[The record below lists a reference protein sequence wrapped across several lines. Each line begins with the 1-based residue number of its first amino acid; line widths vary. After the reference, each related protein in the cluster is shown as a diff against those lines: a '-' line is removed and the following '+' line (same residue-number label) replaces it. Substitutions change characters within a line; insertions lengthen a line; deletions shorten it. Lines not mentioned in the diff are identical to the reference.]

1 MKINAQQIFQGLPTD
16 LNAEQK
22 KIFSKLD
29 ELKQD
34 IKNGKSFDYEDS
46 ILSGDRIAF
55 VQTFYDNEKKQ
66 PHQYFGYNYTTQA
79 CTFCEYSQE
88 GPEKQMMNYD
98 INGRL
103 HIEDFKNGLLYEEVS
118 YKNNQL
124 NGHVLQ
130 RYANGQVKEDA
141 YYQNGERDQYGYHGF
156 DCIDYREDGTVI
168 RKAQYTAGQLDG
180 NCIDYYDNGK
190 IKEVA
195 NYLLGQ
201 KDGLCEQYDLQGNKT
216 EIFYMNG
223 KAMDSV
229 PNEEELGAITDSF
242 SFDDVLASFETKDS
256 EANAVDKQPK
266 RSLSEIL
273 SVLSDDI
280 QVSVAIDTDYDKDKN
295 RGHLFK
301 EGRMVP
307 PPPPVVPRGNQTPQ
321 ISQAPKNQTSDKGIV
336 PPQVFLHGKGGR

>member
-1 MKINAQQIFQGLPTD
+1 MLQEGKQLFENLPTD
-16 LNAEQK
+16 LNAEQN

-34 IKNGKSFDYEDS
+34 IENGILFDYEDR
-46 ILSGDRIAF
+46 ILSGERIAF
-55 VQTFYDNEKKQ
+55 IQTYYDAEKKQ
-66 PHQYFGYNYTTQA
+66 PYQYFGYNYMTQD
-79 CTFCEYSQE
+79 CTFCEYSAE

-98 INGRL
+98 INGHL
-103 HIEDFKNGLLYEEVS
+103 HIEDFKDGLIYEEVG

-130 RYANGQVKEDA
+130 RYPNGQVKENA
-141 YYQNGERDQYGYHGF
+141 YYKNGERDQYGYHGLE
-156 DCIDYREDGTVI
+156 CTDYREDGTLI

-180 NCIDYYDNGK
+180 NCIDYYENGK

-201 KDGLCEQYDLQGNKT
+201 KDGLCEQYDFEGNKT

-223 KAMDSV
+223 NALEKV
-229 PNEEELGAITDSF
+229 PTDEELGSMSDSF
-242 SFDDVLASFETKDS
+242 LFNDVLASFDTKRSALDT
-256 EANAVDKQPK
+256 VDKQPK
-266 RSLSEIL
+266 QSLSDIL

-280 QVSVAIDTDYDKDKN
+280 QISVAIDTDYDKDKN

-301 EGRMVP
+301 EGHIVP

-321 ISQAPKNQTSDKGIV
+321 ISQASQNPSSDKGIV